1 MSQQQSNSERVNEQ
15 IRIPQ
20 VRLVDDEGKF
30 IGIIPTNQ
38 ALNKAREKG
47 LDLVEVQPNSRP
59 PVCRIMDYGKF
70 KYEKSKKAR
79 AVRKKQ
85 HTQTM
90 KEMRFSAKISD
101 HDYGY
106 KMEHIRGFLLN
117 KDRVKL
123 TIKFRGREITHVE
136 MGDEL
141 MNKLRR
147 DLEDISRIEQ
157 QSKLEGKQM
166 TMMLAPDSKKIA
178 TFLAKQKKKESEK
191 NEKKED
197 KNKKGSGEEV

>member
-1 MSQQQSNSERVNEQ
+1 MSQQQSTSERVNDQ
-15 IRIPQ
+15 IRVSQ
-20 VRLVDDEGKF
+20 VRVVDDEGKF
-30 IGIIPTNQ
+30 LGVLPTSQ
-38 ALNKAREKG
+38 ALNLAHEKG

-70 KYEKSKKAR
+70 KYEKTKKAR

-85 HTQTM
+85 HTQEM

-106 KMEHIRGFLLN
+106 KLKHIRDFLLN
-117 KDRVKL
+117 KDRVK
-123 TIKFRGREITHVE
+123 IAIRFRGREITHVE

-141 MNKLRR
+141 MERLRI
-147 DLEDISRIEQ
+147 DLDDISRVEQ
-157 QSKLEGKQM
+157 SSKLEGKQM

-178 TFLAKQKKKESEK
+178 VYLAKQKKKAGEQDE
-191 NEKKED
+191 NAE
-197 KNKKGSGEEV
+197 NKDQEVGGEEV